1 MGERETYAEGK
12 EKSQRLKLD
21 SKISMDNKI
30 FASLPAKSFVP
41 SSESFHDV
49 RISEKG

>member
-1 MGERETYAEGK
+1 MGDGKIIAERK

-41 SSESFHDV
+41 SSESFHDF